1 MRCWVKRKLHWD
13 WEFSIATISPHNL
26 SEPAWVQFHKNIES
40 HLHLYLRAPERRDK
54 CINTW
59 GFVMWQSNFVP
70 WPKFRDCFDV
80 VVLQL
85 FSRCVHLCISWD
97 LHFPYLFPIFK
108 CVKTIYRFFFYQPHN
123 QSTTILCVL
132 KPHCPHFWLCK
143 THRKN
148 CMFSHR
154 ISFDEMPERTCWIMQ
169 STNFTSL
176 FLFNQKSAV
185 LQTLV
190 LKGQIEQ
197 QNNISHN
204 PKTSAFPRSWVGEP
218 RSLRNMESDETSDQE
233 NSFYIILLV
242 LSQIL
247 WSGFKWQATTSL
259 FQWATYTKQD
269 VVSTHEIRKV
279 FFF

>member
-1 MRCWVKRKLHWD
+1 MCTLVHFLRSTLPIPLSNLQMCQN
-13 WEFSIATISPHNL
+13 NL
-26 SEPAWVQFHKNIES
+26 S
-40 HLHLYLRAPERRDK
+40 
-54 CINTW
+54 
-59 GFVMWQSNFVP
+59 
-70 WPKFRDCFDV
+70 
-80 VVLQL
+80 
-85 FSRCVHLCISWD
+85 
-97 LHFPYLFPIFK
+97 
-108 CVKTIYRFFFYQPHN
+108 FFFYQPHN

-279 FFF
+279 FFFLVFF